1 MTNFQPVTPTMQWWL
16 GTTPNSWIFIVI
28 TNLKTR
34 FKTKCPSENRPTL
47 EYTTRRKGKQIELS
61 TSSTWWILPLP
72 IYSTILFIY
81 FSRSNNSLFSLKN
94 NVKIMCFCY
103 VFQEKVKIYFLL
115 YIDKVKI
122 LLLKFEKREKLL
134 SFYIYIWH

>member
-1 MTNFQPVTPTMQWWL
+1 
-16 GTTPNSWIFIVI
+16 
-28 TNLKTR
+28 
-34 FKTKCPSENRPTL
+34 
-47 EYTTRRKGKQIELS
+47 
-61 TSSTWWILPLP
+61 
-72 IYSTILFIY
+72 LFIY

-122 LLLKFEKREKLL
+122 SILKFEKREKLL
-134 SFYIYIWH
+134 SFNIYIYGISEFGTMFLGLFSFFLVNFAP